1 MLEPRETD
9 LPALFL
15 FLVVLPLAIY
25 ILLGKWSEAAKKK
38 ERISLLAELAA
49 EEAFRVEAMA
59 AASVVPVIPVLK
71 NAVHECAKCS
81 GPATTRC
88 SRCKSVRYWYD
99 QPILNEKRVGF
110 INLDG
115 INLKAEL

>member
-15 FLVVLPLAIY
+15 VLVVLPLSIY

-38 ERISLLAELAA
+38 ERISLLAQLAV
-49 EEAFRVEAMA
+49 EEALTAEAMA
-59 AASVVPVIPVLK
+59 AASVMPLVPALK
-71 NAVHECAKCS
+71 NGIHVCARCS

-99 QPILNEKRVGF
+99 QLPFWLQKLV
-110 INLDG
+110 
-115 INLKAEL
+115 